1 MANRSEIFQDD
12 DGIKIVKRCYLLAIG
27 DDDLTG
33 NAFSVVISINAF
45 DEPDQQQKL
54 EIKAKLAN
62 VIIEWCPEVLK
73 SITQL
78 IPEFKAMFRFK
89 DLAPNKKG
97 VARQIE
103 LFASWHFLRE

>member
-1 MANRSEIFQDD
+1 MDNVRLANRSEIFQDD

-73 SITQL
+73 SIT
-78 IPEFKAMFRFK
+78 
-89 DLAPNKKG
+89 
-97 VARQIE
+97 
-103 LFASWHFLRE
+103 